1 MTEAT
6 ETGRTGWTGWILFAS
21 IVMLIAGTLNAIYGL
36 VGIVNDEW
44 VVWGNRGAV
53 YFDITAWGWVHLI
66 LGLVLIAAG
75 IGIMSGVMVARI
87 VAIIVVAISMIV
99 NFVAIPIYPL
109 WSIVVLTMEFFVLWA
124 LIVHGRELKS

>member
-6 ETGRTGWTGWILFAS
+6 ERTGWTGWILFAS

-53 YFDITAWGWVHLI
+53 FFDITAWGWVHLI
-66 LGLVLIAAG
+66 LGLVVIAAG

-87 VAIIVVAISMIV
+87 VAVIVVAISMIV

-109 WSIVVLTMEFFVLWA
+109 WSIVVLTLEFLVLWA
-124 LIVHGRELKS
+124 LIVHGRELKE